1 MRLNLWE
8 KADLCRVYVD
18 GLPGATTKPYLY
30 LSARG
35 IRVGANDSEVTD
47 AELWAQITE
56 LLVIP
61 DRPPAEQFRL
71 LCDKLRALPR
81 PRRGASPIPKRPA
94 SASASASPPAGSRFG
109 GSTPYGR
116 DLAFDNIKNAQP
128 VEIEVDHRE
137 PMEIDDYLR
146 QCENVVVTRKHLDL
160 GDYRING
167 HILVERKSA
176 LDFANSVQSSHL
188 FDQAQ
193 RMSFDS
199 STLGV
204 VILEGDLQNT
214 PLSMLDSAITGAIT
228 CLSFVQGMNVLQ
240 TRHLQHTAYLLC
252 KIAQHDRNGLGYQ
265 LTLRQKKP
273 AKLLDVQRYVLEGL
287 PGINT
292 NLADRLL
299 EEFGTVRAVFAA
311 GRERLLQ
318 VKGLGPKRVAE
329 IMAVIGAD

>member
-8 KADLCRVYVD
+8 KGGLCRVYVA
-18 GLPGATTKPYLY
+18 GLPGASNKTYIHLV
-30 LSARG
+30 AAN
-35 IRVGANDSEVTD
+35 IQIVGNDSDLTNRQ
-47 AELWAQITE
+47 LWARIVEEQVLPPVAQPAQFLVLCD
-56 LLVIP
+56 LLRS
-61 DRPPAEQFRL
+61 RPPV
-71 LCDKLRALPR
+71 
-81 PRRGASPIPKRPA
+81 RRGSATPA
-94 SASASASPPAGSRFG
+94 REAPAAAGSRYG
-109 GSTPYGR
+109 DSAPRGR
-116 DLAFDNIKNAQP
+116 DLAFDNIKNAQT
-128 VEIEVDHRE
+128 VTIEVDHRE
-137 PMEIDDYLR
+137 PEEIDGWLAL
-146 QCENVVVTRKHLDL
+146 CENTEVTRKHLDL

-176 LDFANSVQSSHL
+176 TDFANSVQSGHL

-228 CLSFVQGMNVLQ
+228 CLSFVQGMNVIQ

-273 AKLLDVQRYVLEGL
+273 VKLLDVQRYVLEGL
-287 PGINT
+287 PGVNT

-299 EEFGTVRAVFAA
+299 EVFGSVQGVFAA
-311 GRERLLQ
+311 SPEQLMQ

-329 IMAVIGAD
+329 IMDVIASGVGT

>member
-8 KADLCRVYVD
+8 KGGLCRVYVA
-18 GLPGATTKPYLY
+18 GLPGATENTYVQLGA
-30 LSARG
+30 SGVR
-35 IRVGANDSEVTD
+35 IVGNDSDLSDRLV
-47 AELWAQITE
+47 WAQIAE
-56 LLVIP
+56 EQGLP
-61 DRPPAEQFRL
+61 QASPPEQFKA
-71 LCDKLRALPR
+71 LCNQLRNR
-81 PRRGASPIPKRPA
+81 PQGRRGAATPA
-94 SASASASPPAGSRFG
+94 REAPAAAGRRYG
-109 GSTPYGR
+109 GSAPTGR
-116 DLAFDNIKNAQP
+116 DLAFDNIKNAQT
-128 VEIEVDHRE
+128 VTIEVDHRE
-137 PMEIDDYLR
+137 PEEIDGWLAL
-146 QCENVVVTRKHLDL
+146 CENVEVTRKHLDL

-176 LDFANSVQSSHL
+176 TDFANSVQSGHL

-228 CLSFVQGMNVLQ
+228 CLSFVQGMNVIQ

-273 AKLLDVQRYVLEGL
+273 VKLLDVQRYVLEGL
-287 PGINT
+287 PGVNT

-299 EEFGTVRAVFAA
+299 DVFGSVQGVFAA
-311 GRERLLQ
+311 SPAQLMQ
-318 VKGLGPKRVAE
+318 VKGLGPKRVTE
-329 IMAVIGAD
+329 IMDVIATRAAE

>member
-8 KADLCRVYVD
+8 KGELCRVYVD
-18 GLPGATTKPYLY
+18 GLPGATSKAYVYLG
-30 LSARG
+30 ARG
-35 IRVGANDSEVTD
+35 IRVGGNDSELTD
-47 AELWAQITE
+47 AQIWAQIVE
-56 LLVIP
+56 LLVLP
-61 DRPPAEQFRL
+61 ALPPPAQFQM

-81 PRRGASPIPKRPA
+81 RRGAPPA
-94 SASASASPPAGSRFG
+94 PPRAAGGGSAPPAGSRFG
-109 GSTPYGR
+109 GSVPYGR
-116 DLAFDNIKNAQP
+116 DLAFDNIKNAQA

-137 PMEIDDYLR
+137 PAEIDGWLA

-176 LDFANSVQSSHL
+176 QDFANSVQSSHL

-287 PGINT
+287 PGVNT

-299 EEFGTVRAVFAA
+299 EEFGSVQAVFAA
-311 GRERLLQ
+311 GRDRLLR

-329 IMAVIGAD
+329 IMDVIGAG